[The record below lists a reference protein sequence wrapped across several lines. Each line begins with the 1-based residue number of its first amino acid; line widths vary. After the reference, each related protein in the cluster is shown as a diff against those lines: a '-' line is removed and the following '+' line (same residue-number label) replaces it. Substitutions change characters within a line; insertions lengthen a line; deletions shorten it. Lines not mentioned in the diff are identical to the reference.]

1 MYKRCYG
8 YDVKIHDGTSNLLV
22 ETSNYE
28 SLEDAMAFALAAED
42 RFNVTIVA
50 WDNLKGQWHPL
61 MKRLCLYRSPEGYD
75 MPFRRPT
82 LVPLFGRANG

>member
-1 MYKRCYG
+1 MCKRCYG
-8 YDVKIHDGTSNLLV
+8 YDVKIYNGTSNLLV
-22 ETSNYE
+22 ETSNFE
-28 SLEDAMAFALAAED
+28 SLEDAMAFAIAAEE
-42 RFNVTIVA
+42 RFSVTIVA

-61 MKRLCLYRSPEGYD
+61 MKRLCEYRSPEGYS